1 MYLSIMIA
9 KLIIQCLLGIAVGVY
24 GYLIPGY
31 INLSIL
37 QLGLGKNVKAI
48 RSTLLIISII
58 EIPYCFLCMSGMQW
72 LMQQSLILLIIKWVL
87 AIMLFVLAFLSF
99 RDAHKTQKN
108 ISIQH
113 EALDQS
119 QIKKLLFFAI
129 FNPFQLSAWVIWG
142 SYFIEK
148 TWFSWTSFS
157 ILLFSIGASIG
168 VFIILRIYAFMG
180 QTLISYF
187 ATHRK
192 TIDYSIAG
200 ILFILAIVQL
210 YRNLNPTTP

>member
-9 KLIIQCLLGIAVGVY
+9 KLIIQCLLGIAVGIY

-31 INLSIL
+31 INLSVL

-48 RSTLLIISII
+48 RKTLIIISLI

-72 LMQQSLILLIIKWVL
+72 LMQQSIILIIIKWVL
-87 AIMLFVLAFLSF
+87 ALMLFILAFFSF
-99 RDAHKTQKN
+99 RDANKKQNEVQIKN
-108 ISIQH
+108 
-113 EALDQS
+113 EEMDQT

-157 ILLFSIGASIG
+157 ILLFSLGASLG
-168 VFIILRIYAFMG
+168 VLIILRIYAFAG
-180 QTLISYF
+180 QKLITYF
-187 ATHRK
+187 AAHRK
-192 TIDYSIAG
+192 TIDYSVAG
-200 ILFILAIVQL
+200 ILLILAFVQL
-210 YRNLNPTTP
+210 YRNLN